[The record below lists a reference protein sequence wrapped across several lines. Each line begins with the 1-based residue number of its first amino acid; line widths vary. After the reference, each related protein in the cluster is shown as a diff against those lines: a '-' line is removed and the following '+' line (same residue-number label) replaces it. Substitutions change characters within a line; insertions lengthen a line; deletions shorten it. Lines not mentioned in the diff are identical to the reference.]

1 LKRLSEKQPRY
12 NKPKATTNKNGK
24 MKNTWIIDENRK
36 LETVIREAS
45 CLTARLEASSV
56 NFAISNPSVPS
67 SGSRD
72 YGISA
77 F

>member
-1 LKRLSEKQPRY
+1 
-12 NKPKATTNKNGK
+12 

-36 LETVIREAS
+36 LETVIREPS